1 MAKMPKNSLALTKRY
16 DRLTPVWSWGI
27 GKGKLIFL
35 QVALQRRK
43 GSNSGG
49 LGSWASLFFLS
60 SG

>member
-16 DRLTPVWSWGI
+16 DRLTPVWGWEVGQ
-27 GKGKLIFL
+27 GKLILL
-35 QVALQRRK
+35 QVALLRRK

-49 LGSWASLFFLS
+49 LGSWASLFFLL